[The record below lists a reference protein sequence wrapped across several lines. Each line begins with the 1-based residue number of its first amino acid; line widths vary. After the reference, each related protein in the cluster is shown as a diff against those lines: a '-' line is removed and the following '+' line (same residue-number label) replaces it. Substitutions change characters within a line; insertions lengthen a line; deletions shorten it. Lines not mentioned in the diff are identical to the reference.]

1 MRKIVQAHVSCP
13 RCGSSDANTIYQD
26 GEWCFSC
33 GTGEKGVDNLEK
45 PAKILRSFPQGNS
58 IGGYKSVEV
67 NEFTVNN
74 NKYKKQLISFCGLNK
89 DTLEKFGIYSNV
101 DDSGKVVE
109 HVYPYA
115 NGALKHRLAADKQ
128 FYASGPMS
136 SATLFGKDKFSP
148 GSAMSITITE
158 GEKDAAS
165 VYQMLGS
172 KYPCVSVRGASSA
185 KLDCQNEHKYLNSF
199 EKIYLCFD
207 NDEPGQKAAKEVASL
222 FDVNKI
228 YFVEMGGG
236 CKDGNDYL
244 TQGKQSEFVKLWW
257 NAKRFIP
264 KGIIN
269 SNEGVA
275 EILRS
280 KGASTIA
287 HYPFTTLD
295 EMTYGIR
302 SGEFILFTALEK
314 VGKTEIIRA
323 IEHKLIKD
331 TDYKMGIIHLEEG
344 EKRSIQGLLSYE
356 FDTPCHLPDCNV
368 SVDEQI
374 KKYTELVKVD
384 GRVNYYT
391 HFGSDDPDT
400 ILDVIR
406 YLVSVEGCK
415 FIFLDHIT
423 MLVTGFEG
431 DDERKKLD
439 YISTR
444 LAMLTRELDF
454 TLFCVSHVNDNGQ
467 TRGSRNIAK
476 VADLIVHLERDIEA
490 ETFEKRNTTSPI
502 VKGNRFAGR
511 SGPAGYL
518 RFDPFTYKVCEFKAD
533 ATEGVGTEINPF

>member
-1 MRKIVQAHVSCP
+1 MRKIVQAHVPCP

-33 GTGEKGVDNLEK
+33 STSEKGVDNLGK
-45 PAKILRSFPQGNS
+45 PDKILRSMPEGNP

-67 NEFTVNN
+67 NEFVGRKFNFT
-74 NKYKKQLISFCGLNK
+74 KQLISFSGLDK
-89 DTLEKFGIYSNV
+89 SSLEKYGVYSNLNEQ
-101 DDSGKVVE
+101 GKVVE
-109 HVYPYA
+109 HVFPYP
-115 NGALKHRLAADKQ
+115 NGALKHRRADVKE

-136 SATLFGKDKFSP
+136 TATLFGRDKFSP
-148 GSAMSITITE
+148 GSAQAITITE
-158 GEKDAAS
+158 GEKDAIS

-185 KLDCQNEHKYLNSF
+185 KVDCQNEYKYLNSF
-199 EKIYLCFD
+199 DKIYLCFD

-222 FDVNKI
+222 FDVNKV

-257 NAKRFIP
+257 NARRFIP
-264 KGIIN
+264 KGIVN
-269 SNEGVA
+269 SNESVA

-280 KGASTIA
+280 EGASTIA
-287 HYPFTTLD
+287 HYPFSSLD

-323 IEHKLIKD
+323 IEHKLIKE
-331 TDYKMGIIHLEEG
+331 TDYKIGIIHLEEG

-368 SVDEQI
+368 SVEEQI
-374 KKYTELVKVD
+374 KKYAELVKVD

-490 ETFEKRNTTSPI
+490 ETFEKRNTTTPI

-518 RFDPFTYKVCEFKAD
+518 KFDPYTYKVREFKAD
-533 ATEGVGTEINPF
+533 ESQGDNAELNPF

>member
-1 MRKIVQAHVSCP
+1 MTIKHQPCP
-13 RCGSSDANTIYQD
+13 CGESSDAYTIYED
-26 GEWCFSC
+26 GGYCFSC
-33 GTGEKGVDNLEK
+33 SKAFKKDVDKEKNVDI
-45 PAKILRSFPQGNS
+45 ILRSSARMTS
-58 IGGYKSVEV
+58 IGRRKEVAVE
-67 NEFTVNN
+67 EFVSPKFNYT
-74 NKYKKQLISFCGLNK
+74 KQLISFSGLTK
-89 DTLEKFGIYSNV
+89 DTLEKYGIYSNLN
-101 DDSGKVVE
+101 DQGKVVE
-109 HVYPYA
+109 HVYPYP
-115 NGALKHRLAADKQ
+115 NGALKHRRADVKD

-136 SATLFGKDKFSP
+136 TATLFGKDKFSP
-148 GSAMSITITE
+148 GCAQSITITE

-172 KYPCVSVRGASSA
+172 KYPSVSVRGASSA

-257 NAKRFIP
+257 NARRFIP

-323 IEHKLIKD
+323 IEHKLIKE
-331 TDYKMGIIHLEEG
+331 TDYKLGIIHLEES

-368 SVDEQI
+368 SIDEQI
-374 KKYTELVKVD
+374 KKYAELVKQD

-467 TRGSRNIAK
+467 TRGSRNISK

-490 ETFEKRNTTSPI
+490 ETFEKRNTTTPI

-518 RFDPFTYKVCEFKAD
+518 RFDPFTYKVCEAANIDAKAD
-533 ATEGVGTEINPF
+533 NVGITPF